1 MRYSSLSLSLPSPT
15 PSKIGS
21 KEVRRTALS
30 PVVLISF
37 LLLARVGWAL
47 EPEVIV
53 TRPLQPEY
61 QQAQQDFLKLSW
73 ATYLRTNRKFPKSGK
88 LYQQVAESYP
98 ESAFLQTQIATV
110 SLAIQDIKAAEK
122 AARRAIE
129 LGKQDESSE
138 NPEPHFLLGQI
149 LLKHRSNISQSKT
162 PEWREAIAEFQ
173 KVIELDPDHVNAYRY
188 IGEIALLKQ
197 EHDLAVQ
204 AFKALTRIMPYQT
217 TFYLRLGKSYQET
230 GQNTEAISA
239 FERAVKIDPLLWQ
252 AHESLG
258 QLYIDR
264 YDQLEDAVY
273 EAVEPD
279 PEAMSQAQASMQRAI
294 EAYSKV
300 RELKQKQAKP
310 EQLAKYDY
318 GLLTFRSRLGS
329 LYLAA
334 DQPEQA
340 IETLLAILDVD
351 SSHSDTN
358 YLLGLAYQQTG
369 KYDQSE
375 HHLRAVVKTTER
387 PAAYNALG
395 YLFAERDKNLD
406 EAVELITFALE
417 KDPDNGAYLDSL
429 GWVYYKQGKTK
440 KAIKQL
446 KKAISLEPDS
456 WEIQDHLGDAY
467 LKDGNI
473 PKAISSWEKA
483 ADLAPNNKSIQ
494 EKLQRYTKTTD

>member
-1 MRYSSLSLSLPSPT
+1 M
-15 PSKIGS
+15 
-21 KEVRRTALS
+21 
-30 PVVLISF
+30 
-37 LLLARVGWAL
+37 
-47 EPEVIV
+47 
-53 TRPLQPEY
+53 
-61 QQAQQDFLKLSW
+61 
-73 ATYLRTNRKFPKSGK
+73 
-88 LYQQVAESYP
+88 
-98 ESAFLQTQIATV
+98 
-110 SLAIQDIKAAEK
+110 
-122 AARRAIE
+122 
-129 LGKQDESSE
+129 
-138 NPEPHFLLGQI
+138 
-149 LLKHRSNISQSKT
+149 
-162 PEWREAIAEFQ
+162 
-173 KVIELDPDHVNAYRY
+173 
-188 IGEIALLKQ
+188 
-197 EHDLAVQ
+197 
-204 AFKALTRIMPYQT
+204 
-217 TFYLRLGKSYQET
+217 
-230 GQNTEAISA
+230 
-239 FERAVKIDPLLWQ
+239 
-252 AHESLG
+252 
-258 QLYIDR
+258 
-264 YDQLEDAVY
+264 
-273 EAVEPD
+273 
-279 PEAMSQAQASMQRAI
+279 
-294 EAYSKV
+294 
-300 RELKQKQAKP
+300 
-310 EQLAKYDY
+310 AKYDY

-340 IETLLAILDVD
+340 IETLLAILEVD

-429 GWVYYKQGKTK
+429 GWIYYKQGKTK

>member
-1 MRYSSLSLSLPSPT
+1 MRHSFLSLPSPT

-21 KEVRRTALS
+21 RQARGTALS
-30 PVVLISF
+30 PVVLILF
-37 LLLARVGWAL
+37 LLLARAGWAL
-47 EPEVIV
+47 EPEIIA
-53 TRPLQPEY
+53 TRPLQPKY
-61 QQAQQDFLKLSW
+61 QQAQKNFLKLSW

-88 LYQQVAESYP
+88 LYQQVAEFYP

-122 AARRAIE
+122 ATRRAIE

-138 NPEPHFLLGQI
+138 NPEPYFLLGQI

-162 PEWREAIAEFQ
+162 PEWRQAIAEFQ
-173 KVIELDPDHVNAYRY
+173 KVTELDPDHVNAYRY

-264 YDQLEDAVY
+264 YDQLEDTVY

-279 PEAMSQAQASMQRAI
+279 PETMSQAQASMQRVI
-294 EAYSKV
+294 KAYSKV

-318 GLLTFRSRLGS
+318 GLLAFRSRLGS

-340 IETLLAILDVD
+340 IETLLAILEVD
-351 SSHSDTN
+351 SGHSDAN
-358 YLLGLAYQQTG
+358 YLLGLAYQQTE

-375 HHLRAVVKTTER
+375 HHLRAVVQTTER

-467 LKDGNI
+467 LKDGNL
-473 PKAISSWEKA
+473 PKAISSWEQA
-483 ADLAPNNKSIQ
+483 ADLAPNSESIQ
-494 EKLQRYTKTTD
+494 EKLQGYTKATD